1 MGENAVA
8 QKWGNSS
15 DPETD
20 RTKNLQKFTV
30 IPHHVDY
37 EGIFFSKGLA
47 QNWMFCEFVFLTWRL
62 RGKGLSFQTNLTKPN
77 PTP

>member
-30 IPHHVDY
+30 IPHNLVY
-37 EGIFFSKGLA
+37 EEIFFQKDLHKI
-47 QNWMFCEFVFLTWRL
+47 EFFVNCFLNVAAY
-62 RGKGLSFQTNLTKPN
+62 GKGPSFHIS
-77 PTP
+77 